1 MGLDCPPL
9 SVSGRSHRA
18 GPGAELVRRPALSRP
33 KPAPTVYLAYCELDW
48 KWVGNEVKELWKN
61 LANALL

>member
-18 GPGAELVRRPALSRP
+18 GLGAELVRRPALSRP
-33 KPAPTVYLAYCELDW
+33 KPAPTVCLAYCGLDW

>member
-18 GPGAELVRRPALSRP
+18 GPGAELARCPALSRP
-33 KPAPTVYLAYCELDW
+33 KPAPTVCLAYWELDW
-48 KWVGNEVKELWKN
+48 EWVGKEVKGLWKN